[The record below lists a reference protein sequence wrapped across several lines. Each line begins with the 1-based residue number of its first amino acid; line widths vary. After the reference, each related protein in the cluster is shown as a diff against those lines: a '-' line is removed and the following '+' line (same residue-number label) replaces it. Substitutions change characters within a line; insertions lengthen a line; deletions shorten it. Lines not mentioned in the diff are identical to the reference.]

1 MKPVHVYWTNSSY
14 VESLKC
20 LSNLDNNLLS
30 FEGYWMD
37 VGQPKD
43 FLSGMV
49 LHLNSIKSKTPELL
63 YQGPG
68 VRGNVLVV
76 STIIH

>member
-1 MKPVHVYWTNSSY
+1 
-14 VESLKC
+14 
-20 LSNLDNNLLS
+20 
-30 FEGYWMD
+30 MD

-49 LHLNSIKSKTPELL
+49 LHLNSMKSKTPELL

-76 STIIH
+76 STPSLLLSTYNTISS

>member
-1 MKPVHVYWTNSSY
+1 
-14 VESLKC
+14 
-20 LSNLDNNLLS
+20 
-30 FEGYWMD
+30 MD

-49 LHLNSIKSKTPELL
+49 LHLNSIKSKEPRLL

-76 STIIH
+76 SINKNVIKILTVVIVIYGKKY

>member
-1 MKPVHVYWTNSSY
+1 
-14 VESLKC
+14 
-20 LSNLDNNLLS
+20 
-30 FEGYWMD
+30 MD

-43 FLSGMV
+43 FLSGMA
-49 LHLNSIKSKTPELL
+49 LHLNGLKSKSPELL

-76 STIIH
+76 SIDST

>member
-1 MKPVHVYWTNSSY
+1 
-14 VESLKC
+14 
-20 LSNLDNNLLS
+20 
-30 FEGYWMD
+30 MD

-49 LHLNSIKSKTPELL
+49 LHLNSLKTKDPGQL
-63 YQGPG
+63 YKGPG

-76 STIIH
+76 STVTLLFSHMKRASVYI

>member
-1 MKPVHVYWTNSSY
+1 
-14 VESLKC
+14 
-20 LSNLDNNLLS
+20 
-30 FEGYWMD
+30 MD

-49 LHLNSIKSKTPELL
+49 LHLNGIKAKSPELL

-76 STIIH
+76 SVSDLFKIRARVDFE

>member
-1 MKPVHVYWTNSSY
+1 
-14 VESLKC
+14 
-20 LSNLDNNLLS
+20 
-30 FEGYWMD
+30 MD

-49 LHLNSIKSKTPELL
+49 LHLNSMKSKTPELL

-76 STIIH
+76 STFFVTFNI